1 MGSRNEVSRR
11 LLVAKLMFEIGSGA
25 LNERLEE
32 VAFQGGTSVGMPE
45 SLKDFVRF
53 PPVGPV
59 VEIDAVE
66 IVLGGRP

>member
-45 SLKDFVRF
+45 SLKDFMCF
-53 PPVGPV
+53 PPIGPV

>member
-1 MGSRNEVSRR
+1 MGSCNEVLRR
-11 LLVAKLMFEIGSGA
+11 LLVAKLKFEMGSGA

-53 PPVGPV
+53 PPISPV
-59 VEIDAVE
+59 VEIDA
-66 IVLGGRP
+66 I